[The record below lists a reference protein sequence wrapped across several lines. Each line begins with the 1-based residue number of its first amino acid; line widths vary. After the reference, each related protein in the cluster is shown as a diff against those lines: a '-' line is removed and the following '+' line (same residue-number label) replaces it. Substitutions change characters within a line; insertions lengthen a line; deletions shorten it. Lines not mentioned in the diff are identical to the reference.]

1 MCKLYE
7 EVVYI
12 KQIVKMYSIYLMH
25 CTEKAW
31 QCDKIMLLV
40 IYLHLIC
47 VKCELGQ

>member
-25 CTEKAW
+25 CTAYMK
-31 QCDKIMLLV
+31 KRGNV
-40 IYLHLIC
+40 I
-47 VKCELGQ
+47 K